1 MADAASGA
9 QFELNSGQQRAT
21 VVEIG
26 GGLRTY
32 TLGDWSILDGYGAEA
47 LCDGGRGQPLLPWP
61 NRLADGHY
69 RFEGREYQLPI
80 DEVSASNAI
89 HGLTRWLNW
98 RAVDQQP
105 DRVTMALRLH
115 PRPGYPFSLDVRLTY
130 RLADDGLAVHAEA
143 VNVGSQSLPFGVGFH
158 PYYAVGTP
166 LVDAATLRVPAAR
179 MLELDSRGLLTGRLL
194 DVAKT
199 DRDFRTARPI
209 GATRLDTCFTDFE
222 RDAAGNASVDLAGP
236 DARQVEVWMDANY
249 RWVMVYSGETLAPA
263 RRRQGL
269 AVEPMTCP
277 PNAYRSGDGLR
288 VLAPG
293 EAFRGTWGIRPRL
306 ARGGG

>member
-9 QFELNSGQQRAT
+9 QFELRSGQQHAT
-21 VVEIG
+21 VVEVG

-32 TLGDWSILDGYGAEA
+32 TLGDWSILDGYVAEA

-69 RFEGREYQLPI
+69 SFEGHEYQLPI

-98 RAVDQQP
+98 HAVDQQP
-105 DRVTMALRLH
+105 DRVTMALTLH
-115 PRPGYPFSLDVRLTY
+115 PRQGYPFTLDLRLTY
-130 RLADDGLAVHAEA
+130 RLADAGLAVHAEA
-143 VNVGSQSLPFGVGFH
+143 VNVGSQSLPFGAGFH
-158 PYYAVGTP
+158 PYYTVGTP

-179 MLELDSRGLLTGRLL
+179 TLELDGRGLPTGRLL
-194 DVAKT
+194 DVANT

-222 RDAAGNASVDLAGP
+222 RDAAGNASVDLTGP
-236 DARQVEVWMDANY
+236 DGRQLAVWMDANY

-306 ARGGG
+306 TRGGG